1 MVYLEDIKWNEF
13 LNENNMINYSHK
25 HMNLQNVKLVS
36 TDYTRTYTREINFK
50 NIPNLLVKRWKY
62 IDHW

>member
-36 TDYTRTYTREINFK
+36 TDYTRTYTREINDL
-50 NIPNLLVKRWKY
+50 I
-62 IDHW
+62 